1 MSRIGTSDLLT
12 NFHEHYAELL
22 AFLARR
28 LGNVEQAADVAQD
41 TYLRL
46 VNLPAGEPI
55 QEPRA
60 FLFRIA
66 GNLAIDRMRR
76 EGDSMLCMP
85 MNHRP
90 WRYAIHALH
99 QRLL

>member
-76 EGDSMLCMP
+76 EG
-85 MNHRP
+85 
-90 WRYAIHALH
+90 
-99 QRLL
+99 